1 MKVDSLCSLGGLY
14 HVPLVGDNQKVPTS
28 SGNSSDSDHPNKKKK
43 KKLIIEKASN
53 FSFTSCLFK

>member
-43 KKLIIEKASN
+43 KINNRK
-53 FSFTSCLFK
+53 SFKFQLY